1 MGVTS
6 TSKQINL
13 ERIDCDGTLQVT
25 LALSASPDIV
35 SNPTDIVLTLD
46 RSDSLEGAPM
56 ESVKAG
62 AKTFI
67 DILSESTGGAPDAIG
82 SGSRIGIVSFN
93 QTATADT
100 QLIPSV
106 AALKEAVDALDAS
119 GSTNHAAAFSTAMQL
134 FDPQSA
140 NAKVIVLFTDGKTT
154 AGPPPAPVAA
164 AARAE
169 GIIIYCIGLIGS
181 DGIDVSVLNDW
192 ATDPDAS
199 HVAVTPDAAD
209 LEDLFRDLAANISK
223 TGATDIVIDEVVNDD
238 FQIASMSPPTKGTA
252 EMQSSTALQWKIP
265 ELGVTAN
272 EGASLQFVIQHTAN
286 TSGLKLVNESLTYSD
301 NEGNVVAFST
311 PSVEVDCG
319 TVVQEPCP
327 VPVDFSIE
335 SCDDFAVFD
344 AGDVRLESLGRI
356 LELNFTVKRV
366 CPGKRV
372 ALGVLLSEVGENGDE
387 YPRGMKALTLPAHN
401 APPCRDIRVKGVR
414 FVLPEDLSAVEEEPG
429 CMCRE
434 RSFRVRTIAHPV
446 DYGFRCCEADP
457 T

>member
-6 TSKQINL
+6 TSKQVNL

-93 QTATADT
+93 QAATSDT
-100 QLIPSV
+100 QLITSV
-106 AALKEAVDALDAS
+106 AARKDAADALDAS
-119 GSTNHAAAFSTAMQL
+119 GSTNHAAAFSAAMQL

-154 AGPPPAPVAA
+154 AGPPPAPIAA

-169 GIIIYCIGLIGS
+169 GIILYCIGLIGS

-209 LEDLFRDLAANISK
+209 PEDLFRDLAANISK
-223 TGATDIVIDEVVNDD
+223 TGATDIVIDEVVSAD
-238 FQIASMSPPTKGTA
+238 FQ
-252 EMQSSTALQWKIP
+252 
-265 ELGVTAN
+265 
-272 EGASLQFVIQHTAN
+272 
-286 TSGLKLVNESLTYSD
+286 
-301 NEGNVVAFST
+301 
-311 PSVEVDCG
+311 
-319 TVVQEPCP
+319 
-327 VPVDFSIE
+327 
-335 SCDDFAVFD
+335 FAVFD

-401 APPCRDIRVKGVR
+401 APSCRDIRVKCVR

-446 DYGFRCCEADP
+446 DYGFHCCEADP

>member
-46 RSDSLEGAPM
+46 RSDSH
-56 ESVKAG
+56 
-62 AKTFI
+62 
-67 DILSESTGGAPDAIG
+67 GGAPDAIG

-93 QTATADT
+93 QAATADT
-100 QLIPSV
+100 QLVTSV
-106 AALKEAVDALDAS
+106 AARKDAADALDAS
-119 GSTNHAAAFSTAMQL
+119 GSTNHAAAFSAAMQL

-169 GIIIYCIGLIGS
+169 GIILYCIGLIGS

-223 TGATDIVIDEVVNDD
+223 TGATDIVIDEVVSAD
-238 FQIASMSPPTKGTA
+238 FQITSMSPPTKGTA

-272 EGASLQFVIQHTAN
+272 EGASLQFAIRHTAH
-286 TSGLKLVNESLTYSD
+286 TSGTKLVNESLTYSD
-301 NEGNVVAFST
+301 NEGNVVAFPT

-335 SCDDFAVFD
+335 GCDDFAVFD

-356 LELNFTVKRV
+356 LELNFTVKHV

-372 ALGVLLSEVGENGDE
+372 ALGVLLSEVGENGTE

-401 APPCRDIRVKGVR
+401 APSCRNIRVKCVR
-414 FVLPEDLSAVEEEPG
+414 FVLPEDLSAVEEELG

>member
-6 TSKQINL
+6 TSKQVNL

-35 SNPTDIVLTLD
+35 SNPHGHRPDPGPVRQPRGRAGRHRLRQPARHRQLQPD
-46 RSDSLEGAPM
+46 RHRG
-56 ESVKAG
+56 
-62 AKTFI
+62 
-67 DILSESTGGAPDAIG
+67 
-82 SGSRIGIVSFN
+82 
-93 QTATADT
+93 
-100 QLIPSV
+100 
-106 AALKEAVDALDAS
+106 
-119 GSTNHAAAFSTAMQL
+119 HAADHLRCGAQGRGRRARCLRAFSAARQL
-134 FDPQSA
+134 FDPLSA

-169 GIIIYCIGLIGS
+169 GIILYCISLIGS

-209 LEDLFRDLAANISK
+209 LEDLFRDLAANLSK
-223 TGATDIVIDEVVNDD
+223 TGATDIVIEEVVSAD

-272 EGASLQFVIQHTAN
+272 EGASLQFAIRHTAN
-286 TSGLKLVNESLTYSD
+286 TAGLKLVNESLTYSAT
-301 NEGNVVAFST
+301 EGNVVAFPT

-335 SCDDFAVFD
+335 GRDDFAVFD

-401 APPCRDIRVKGVR
+401 APSCRDIRVKCVR
-414 FVLPEDLSAVEEEPG
+414 FVLLEDLSAVEEEPG

>member
-1 MGVTS
+1 M
-6 TSKQINL
+6 
-13 ERIDCDGTLQVT
+13 
-25 LALSASPDIV
+25 
-35 SNPTDIVLTLD
+35 
-46 RSDSLEGAPM
+46 
-56 ESVKAG
+56 
-62 AKTFI
+62 
-67 DILSESTGGAPDAIG
+67 
-82 SGSRIGIVSFN
+82 
-93 QTATADT
+93 
-100 QLIPSV
+100 
-106 AALKEAVDALDAS
+106 
-119 GSTNHAAAFSTAMQL
+119 
-134 FDPQSA
+134 
-140 NAKVIVLFTDGKTT
+140 
-154 AGPPPAPVAA
+154 
-164 AARAE
+164 
-169 GIIIYCIGLIGS
+169 
-181 DGIDVSVLNDW
+181 LNDW

-401 APPCRDIRVKGVR
+401 APP
-414 FVLPEDLSAVEEEPG
+414 LPGHPG
-429 CMCRE
+429 QGRALRAAGGPE
-434 RSFRVRTIAHPV
+434 RRRGGAGLHVPGALLPRAHDRAPR
-446 DYGFRCCEADP
+446 GLRLP
-457 T
+457 LLRR

>member
-1 MGVTS
+1 
-6 TSKQINL
+6 
-13 ERIDCDGTLQVT
+13 
-25 LALSASPDIV
+25 
-35 SNPTDIVLTLD
+35 
-46 RSDSLEGAPM
+46 M

-93 QTATADT
+93 QAATADT
-100 QLIPSV
+100 QLITSV
-106 AALKEAVDALDAS
+106 AARKDAADALDAS
-119 GSTNHAAAFSTAMQL
+119 GSTNHAAALSAAMQL

-169 GIIIYCIGLIGS
+169 GIILYCIGLIGS

-209 LEDLFRDLAANISK
+209 LEDLFRDLAANLSK
-223 TGATDIVIDEVVNDD
+223 TGATDIVIDEVVSAD

-272 EGASLQFVIQHTAN
+272 EGAS
-286 TSGLKLVNESLTYSD
+286 
-301 NEGNVVAFST
+301 FSSSSSTRPT
-311 PSVEVDCG
+311 PR
-319 TVVQEPCP
+319 
-327 VPVDFSIE
+327 
-335 SCDDFAVFD
+335 A
-344 AGDVRLESLGRI
+344 
-356 LELNFTVKRV
+356 
-366 CPGKRV
+366 
-372 ALGVLLSEVGENGDE
+372 
-387 YPRGMKALTLPAHN
+387 
-401 APPCRDIRVKGVR
+401 
-414 FVLPEDLSAVEEEPG
+414 
-429 CMCRE
+429 
-434 RSFRVRTIAHPV
+434 
-446 DYGFRCCEADP
+446 
-457 T
+457 

>member
-1 MGVTS
+1 
-6 TSKQINL
+6 
-13 ERIDCDGTLQVT
+13 
-25 LALSASPDIV
+25 
-35 SNPTDIVLTLD
+35 
-46 RSDSLEGAPM
+46 
-56 ESVKAG
+56 
-62 AKTFI
+62 
-67 DILSESTGGAPDAIG
+67 
-82 SGSRIGIVSFN
+82 
-93 QTATADT
+93 
-100 QLIPSV
+100 
-106 AALKEAVDALDAS
+106 
-119 GSTNHAAAFSTAMQL
+119 MQL

-169 GIIIYCIGLIGS
+169 GIILYCIGLIGS

-209 LEDLFRDLAANISK
+209 LEDLFRDLAANLSK
-223 TGATDIVIDEVVNDD
+223 TGATDIVIDEVVSAD

-286 TSGLKLVNESLTYSD
+286 TSGLKLVNESLTYSAT
-301 NEGNVVAFST
+301 EGNVVAFPT

-387 YPRGMKALTLPAHN
+387 YPCGMKALTLPAHN
-401 APPCRDIRVKGVR
+401 APSCRDIRVKCVR